1 MQLGQE
7 CRAKAVHV
15 ILGPTVNIHRNPLGG
30 RGFEMFSEDP
40 FLSGKVAAQY
50 VRGVQ
55 EQGVAATMKHFVGQ
69 GLHQDLMSFPTDKI
83 TQAGN
88 EQEFE
93 RMKANSII
101 SERALREIYLEPFRL
116 AVKEAQPRCFM

>member
-1 MQLGQE
+1 
-7 CRAKAVHV
+7 
-15 ILGPTVNIHRNPLGG
+15 
-30 RGFEMFSEDP
+30 MFSEDP

-55 EQGVAATMKHFVGQ
+55 EQGVAATLKHFVGQ
-69 GLHQDLMSFPTDKI
+69 TLHTSNAAEELI
-83 TQAGN
+83 QAGN

-93 RMKANSII
+93 RMKSDSLI